1 MISGEVH
8 RLTLLQLKNT
18 LFCFIANKPV
28 GNALRVYFL
37 AVLRNLRE
45 SFKSVVKKDVVTKG

>member
-28 GNALRVYFL
+28 ENALRVCFL